1 MLNSTLVWGLDYLGK
16 QNIRNLLNS
25 LDDEREYINELNQ
38 LYPSSIVPTTIISQP
53 PVLHCTPSNLTP
65 FITTDPLV
73 KNRLISGYYP
83 DLNKDKQVRDT
94 VTKHFYNKLVNKWLL
109 HDKTL
114 KNLLSYVSNEGNSLI
129 KSMSSIHLPNNDSLD
144 VANRKIYFLQDK
156 IIDKKFI
163 KHILRNIVEK
173 KNINW
178 YHLHKHKQLV
188 KEKIYKYLSS
198 LMEEI
203 IIKSK

>member
-1 MLNSTLVWGLDYLGK
+1 MLSSTMIWGLDYLGK
-16 QNIRNLLNS
+16 QNIRNLLNR
-25 LDDEREYINELNQ
+25 LDQERENLNDYYQ
-38 LYPSSIVPTTIISQP
+38 QFPSIGPTIISQP
-53 PVLHCTPSNLTP
+53 TILPSSNLSP

-94 VTKHFYNKLVNKWLL
+94 VTKHFYNKLINKWLL

-114 KNLLSYVSNEGNSLI
+114 RNLLSYVNNNADGLI
-129 KSMSSIHLPNNDSLD
+129 KSMSNISLPNNDSSD
-144 VANRKIYFLQDK
+144 IAIRKIAFLQDK

-163 KHILRNIVEK
+163 KHILRNMVEK
-173 KNINW
+173 HNINW
-178 YHLHKHKQLV
+178 YHLHKHKDRV
-188 KEKIYKYLSS
+188 KEKIYKYLAS

-203 IIKSK
+203 INKSKQ